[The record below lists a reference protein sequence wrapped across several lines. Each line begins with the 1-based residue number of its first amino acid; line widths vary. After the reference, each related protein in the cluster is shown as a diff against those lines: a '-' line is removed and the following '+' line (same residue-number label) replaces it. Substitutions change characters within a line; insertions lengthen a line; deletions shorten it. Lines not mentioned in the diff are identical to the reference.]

1 VSSPA
6 AATNRLSTASFTP
19 PRFATRKDNVFVIG
33 SGSAPMISLP
43 KGHGIKQSIM
53 EIQAK
58 NFGAAVVAE

>member
-1 VSSPA
+1 M
-6 AATNRLSTASFTP
+6 
-19 PRFATRKDNVFVIG
+19 FVIG